1 VYDAWHNVLPST
13 VINNGNGTFTVQ
25 LTGITAGMSYYI
37 QVSALAGTT
46 QNVGAFSLAAE
57 FNNDAA
63 TTFTQLATATLSQS
77 QVIGYQSMSVA
88 NSALV
93 EFSLAA
99 SANSW
104 WVNSAVRMTVYDQ
117 NNNAVFTVV
126 AFAGQPLSTGFVFLQ
141 SGSYTIR
148 YNAATQTGA
157 PLPTIT
163 TTLSTRVLSDP
174 MDPVPIDPTLS
185 GTGGTGIT
193 IGTGTGGGVGTLP
206 LISPYSNPITSPTVA
221 PATLSLS

>member
-1 VYDAWHNVLPST
+1 
-13 VINNGNGTFTVQ
+13 
-25 LTGITAGMSYYI
+25 
-37 QVSALAGTT
+37 
-46 QNVGAFSLAAE
+46 
-57 FNNDAA
+57 
-63 TTFTQLATATLSQS
+63 
-77 QVIGYQSMSVA
+77 MSVA
-88 NSALV
+88 SSELV
-93 EFSLAA
+93 QFSLAA

-117 NNNAVFTVV
+117 NNNAVFTMV
-126 AFAGQPLSTGFVFLQ
+126 AFAGQPLSTGFVYLQ

-174 MDPVPIDPTLS
+174 MDPLPIDPTLS
-185 GTGGTGIT
+185 GTGGTGIS

-206 LISPYSNPITSPTVA
+206 LVSPYSNPLTNPPAVAAVA
-221 PATLSLS
+221 PATLSLA

>member
-1 VYDAWHNVLPST
+1 MT
-13 VINNGNGTFTVQ
+13 
-25 LTGITAGMSYYI
+25 YYI
-37 QVSALAGTT
+37 QVSALAGAT
-46 QNVGAFSLAAE
+46 QNVGGFSLASE

-88 NSALV
+88 SSALV
-93 EFSLAA
+93 ELSLAA

-117 NNNAVFTVV
+117 NNNAVFAMV

-141 SGSYTIR
+141 SGCYTIG

-157 PLPTIT
+157 HL
-163 TTLSTRVLSDP
+163 L
-174 MDPVPIDPTLS
+174 
-185 GTGGTGIT
+185 
-193 IGTGTGGGVGTLP
+193 
-206 LISPYSNPITSPTVA
+206 
-221 PATLSLS
+221 